1 MDLVSIII
9 PYFKKR
15 KYILDTINSVL
26 RQTYKNFEIIII
38 YDDQDKN
45 DLSFIKKFTKLDKRI
60 SLIINKKSLGA
71 GLSRNN
77 GIKRCKG
84 KYVGF
89 IDADDMW
96 KKNKLELQIK
106 FMKKK
111 NCQISHTNY
120 EIINKEHK
128 VLSHRT
134 ARDFNSINELI
145 KSCDIGLSS
154 VIAKKEIFK
163 GECFFADLKTKE
175 DFVLW
180 LKILKKNIK
189 ICALKKD
196 LMYWRKLDNSLSS
209 SIFQKLRDGYSVY
222 NKFMKFNFIKS
233 LFYLFLLS
241 LNSLLK

>member
-1 MDLVSIII
+1 MT
-9 PYFKKR
+9 YGKK
-15 KYILDTINSVL
+15 K
-26 RQTYKNFEIIII
+26 
-38 YDDQDKN
+38 
-45 DLSFIKKFTKLDKRI
+45 
-60 SLIINKKSLGA
+60 
-71 GLSRNN
+71 
-77 GIKRCKG
+77 
-84 KYVGF
+84 
-89 IDADDMW
+89 
-96 KKNKLELQIK
+96 KLELQIK

-120 EIINKEHK
+120 EIINKENK